1 MTTPYQ
7 RYQSVQMAGSFL
19 KDILSRSTINKDV
32 IARARCILEHYPSKY
47 DLNQIS
53 NIAPD
58 YFSTE
63 EEIYY
68 D

>member
-7 RYQSVQMAGSFL
+7 RYQAIEMASSFM
-19 KDILSRSTINKDV
+19 KDMITRTTINKDV

-47 DLNQIS
+47 ELNRVSSIV
-53 NIAPD
+53 PD
-58 YFSTE
+58 FLSTE
-63 EEIYY
+63 EEIFY